1 MVVTKRTSGRPEP
14 LAWQGDIVAANADD
28 VWSMTR
34 MYLEQAGGGD
44 GEVLVNLAGVRFIDT
59 TGVRIMVKARKEAVG
74 RGLRLKFTEPSPGV
88 LNVLRILRMDRSL
101 LD

>member
-1 MVVTKRTSGRPEP
+1 
-14 LAWQGDIVAANADD
+14 
-28 VWSMTR
+28 
-34 MYLEQAGGGD
+34 MYLDQARDSKGD
-44 GEVLVNLAGVRFIDT
+44 VLVNLADVRFIDT